1 MEDSGDPG
9 ENVPNLSILHPTSNI
24 EYQTSNIQYQISPA
38 GYTPWDVNTH
48 TIPDPAADRFASY
61 RSPELQAI
69 FGVTLMAVLG
79 VASIAPALPHIA
91 ATLGVTAGKAGLL
104 ITAFTF
110 PGVILTTFAGVLADR
125 YGRLR
130 ILLPGLILFA
140 GAGVACMFATSLP
153 ALVAL
158 RVLQGIGA
166 SPVGSI
172 NVTLIGDLF
181 SGRQRTAAMG
191 LNASVLSI
199 GTALYPAVGGA
210 LAMLAWSA
218 PFALSVLALP
228 VAALVFHR
236 LHLVAH
242 RGHRAD
248 LGEYFGGLW
257 VVIRRRDVLALFFA
271 STAIFILL
279 YGAYVTFLPFLMAGK
294 FRSSPFEIGL
304 VMAGLSISTA
314 ISSANLGSLA
324 GRLGEKVVL
333 RLGFVVFAAG
343 LVLIPFAGSVWAL
356 SAPAILL
363 GFAFATTIPVVQVL
377 LAEVAPSDRRG
388 AVMSLNGTVLRLGQT
403 LGPPIMAGVHRVAGI
418 DAVFYSGAVFAL
430 FLAALMAGTVRR
442 PNPLG

>member
-1 MEDSGDPG
+1 M
-9 ENVPNLSILHPTSNI
+9 
-24 EYQTSNIQYQISPA
+24 
-38 GYTPWDVNTH
+38 NTQ
-48 TIPDPAADRFASY
+48 TIPDPAAERLASY

-110 PGVILTTFAGVLADR
+110 PGVILTTFAGILADR

-130 ILLPGLILFA
+130 ILLPGLLLFA
-140 GAGVACMFATSLP
+140 GAGVACVFATSLP
-153 ALVAL
+153 ALIAL

-181 SGRQRTAAMG
+181 SGRQRTMAMG

-199 GTALYPAVGGA
+199 GTAVYPAIGGA
-210 LAMLAWSA
+210 LAMLAWAA
-218 PFALSVLALP
+218 PFALSLLALP
-228 VAALVFHR
+228 VAVLAFRR
-236 LHLVAH
+236 LRLIAPG
-242 RGHRAD
+242 GHRANLRD
-248 LGEYFGGLW
+248 YFGGLW
-257 VVIRRRDVLALFFA
+257 TIVRRRDVLALFFA

-294 FRSSPFEIGL
+294 FASTPFEIGL

-314 ISSANLGSLA
+314 VTSANLGRLA
-324 GRLGEKVVL
+324 RRLGEQMVL
-333 RLGFVVFAAG
+333 RLGFAVFAAG
-343 LVLIPFAGSVWAL
+343 LALIPFAWTVWAL
-356 SAPAILL
+356 AAPAVLL

-377 LAEVAPSDRRG
+377 LAEVAPADRRG

-403 LGPPIMAGVHRVAGI
+403 LGPPIMAGVHRAAGI
-418 DAVFYSGAVFAL
+418 DAVFWSGAVFAL
-430 FLAALMAGTVRR
+430 FLAGFMTWTVKR
-442 PNPLG
+442 

>member
-1 MEDSGDPG
+1 M
-9 ENVPNLSILHPTSNI
+9 
-24 EYQTSNIQYQISPA
+24 
-38 GYTPWDVNTH
+38 NTQ
-48 TIPDPAADRFASY
+48 TIPDPATERLASY
-61 RSPELQAI
+61 RNPELHAI

-110 PGVILTTFAGVLADR
+110 PGVILTTFAGILADR

-140 GAGVACMFATSLP
+140 AAGVACMFATSLP
-153 ALVAL
+153 TLIAL
-158 RVLQGIGA
+158 RVVQGVGA

-181 SGRQRTAAMG
+181 SGRQRPTAMG

-199 GTALYPAVGGA
+199 GTAVYPAIGGA
-210 LAMLAWSA
+210 LAMVAWSA
-218 PFALSVLALP
+218 PFGLSILAIP
-228 VAALVFHR
+228 VAVLVVRR
-236 LHLVAH
+236 LGPIAP
-242 RGHRAD
+242 RGHRANLKD
-248 LGEYFGGLW
+248 YFGGLW
-257 VVIRRRDVLALFFA
+257 AIIRRRDVLALFFA
-271 STAIFILL
+271 STSIFILL

-294 FRSSPFEIGL
+294 FASSPFEIGL

-314 ISSANLGSLA
+314 VTSANLGRLA
-324 GRLGEKVVL
+324 RRLGEGLVL
-333 RLGFVVFAAG
+333 RLGFAVFAAG
-343 LVLIPFAGSVWAL
+343 LALIPFAWTVWAL
-356 SAPAILL
+356 AAPAVLL

-377 LAEVAPSDRRG
+377 LAEVAPADRRG

-418 DAVFYSGAVFAL
+418 DAVFWTGAVFAV
-430 FLAALMAGTVRR
+430 FLSIVMAWTVKA
-442 PNPLG
+442 